1 MSASGIG
8 LVALAPALGSVVLAG
23 AAVAVLGAAAVAAGN
38 AIALD
43 EAEMAVR
50 LRRIDD
56 RLRTRSNLRLE
67 HLAEAEQA
75 RFNRI
80 ITTLAPE
87 EPVADA
93 VPARKKEDTRD
104 PVLKLSPD
112 LAALVPASE
121 RDRIAALM
129 TEADSDVAAEH
140 DLIIARQR
148 AKRLAL
154 DRISAADLLEGLGA
168 PFAPLP
174 ECEETA
180 DLHAVRARLAEVR
193 DGTAEFDEALW
204 SRVDRLWSGYQSA
217 FLAHHIERVL
227 AKHGYHTAPA
237 QTGVPEDGRL
247 RVRRQ
252 DSRSHLTRVHIDG
265 ENISFQVC
273 RTGETNRSED
283 SIAEQSWCDDLPT
296 IMSALEEDGII
307 VQLGEFVPMGENR
320 LPLDGAAVG
329 ASHTWD
335 EPESLREREIG

>member
-43 EAEMAVR
+43 EAEMTLR
-50 LRRIDD
+50 LQRIDN
-56 RLRTRSNLRLE
+56 RLRTRSAMRLE

-87 EPVADA
+87 EETARA
-93 VPARKKEDTRD
+93 VPANEDTRD
-104 PVLKLSPD
+104 PVLKLSAD
-112 LAALVPASE
+112 LAALVPKSE

-129 TEADSDVAAEH
+129 TEAASDVAAEH
-140 DLIIARQR
+140 DLVTARQQAR
-148 AKRLAL
+148 RMAL
-154 DRISAADLLEGLGA
+154 DRISAADLLDSLGA
-168 PFAPLP
+168 PFTPLP

-180 DLHAVRARLAEVR
+180 DLQAVRARLAEVR

-204 SRVDRLWSGYQSA
+204 SRVDRVWRGYRSA

-227 AKHGYHTAPA
+227 AEHGYHTAPA

-265 ENISFQVC
+265 DNISFQVC
-273 RTGETNRSED
+273 RTGQTNRGED
-283 SIAEQSWCDDLPT
+283 SIAEQSWCDDLPK
-296 IMSALEEDGII
+296 IMSALQEDGII
-307 VQLGEFVPMGENR
+307 VQLTESIPMGEGR
-320 LPLDGAAVG
+320 LPLDGADNAAAAG
-329 ASHTWD
+329 HACD
-335 EPESLREREIG
+335 EPENLREREIG